1 MRTVS
6 AAGVALTLLV
16 LAAGAPAQQSGAP
29 VFAVGTDVVHVTVSV
44 RDVKGN
50 LVGDLAAEDFA
61 IYENGRLQTLQ
72 LCARAVEPGQE
83 DALSLNLGLLLD
95 TSESM
100 LKELKLSQEAAI
112 RFLENIP
119 RARDLL
125 TIFFDQDIRISRY
138 DSENQQGLFE
148 RILEA
153 KGGGNTALY
162 DAIAVYLSRV
172 QDSAGR
178 KVLVLLSDGEDSTS
192 SLAHGE
198 LIELVRSSSVTIYPI
213 AFTGGFTAGGTRA
226 LRAKTFLMG
235 LADLTGG
242 QVFTP
247 SASRELAEVYQRI
260 LNELTAQYVLG
271 FTSGDERRDGKY
283 RKLKVQVKREGL
295 RVRHRMGYRA
305 PSAEKPVS

>member
-44 RDVKGN
+44 RDAKGN

-125 TIFFDQDIRISRY
+125 TIFFYQDIRISRY

-148 RILEA
+148 RILRLVRH
-153 KGGGNTALY
+153 TALY

-178 KVLVLLSDGEDSTS
+178 KVLVLLSDGEDPP
-192 SLAHGE
+192 A
-198 LIELVRSSSVTIYPI
+198 RSR
-213 AFTGGFTAGGTRA
+213 TA
-226 LRAKTFLMG
+226 
-235 LADLTGG
+235 
-242 QVFTP
+242 
-247 SASRELAEVYQRI
+247 S
-260 LNELTAQYVLG
+260 
-271 FTSGDERRDGKY
+271 
-283 RKLKVQVKREGL
+283 
-295 RVRHRMGYRA
+295 
-305 PSAEKPVS
+305 